1 MFSRCREGQRRL
13 MVKSEQA
20 SEPAAGAPGGTKAVA
35 LRYRAAEAEA
45 PRVVAK
51 GHGALAERIL
61 ELAFAHGVKV
71 RQDADLVTVLDAL
84 DLDAAIPVQAFA
96 AVAEILAH
104 VYLANDELRRTAQ
117 AGAPAP

>member
-1 MFSRCREGQRRL
+1 MGKPEQS
-13 MVKSEQA
+13 SEL
-20 SEPAAGAPGGTKAVA
+20 AAGAPGGTKAVA

-51 GHGALAERIL
+51 GQGALAERII

-71 RQDADLVTVLDAL
+71 RQDADLVAVLEAL

-104 VYLANDELRRTAQ
+104 VYLANDELRRKAQ
-117 AGAPAP
+117 SQEPPA